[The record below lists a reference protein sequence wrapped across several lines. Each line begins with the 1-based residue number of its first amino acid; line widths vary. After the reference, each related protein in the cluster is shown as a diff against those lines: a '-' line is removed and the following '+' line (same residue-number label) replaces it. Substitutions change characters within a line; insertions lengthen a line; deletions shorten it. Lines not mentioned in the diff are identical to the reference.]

1 MSTKFCITLTTIPSR
16 LNTIYKT
23 IESIQ
28 SQTLKPDKIFL
39 NIPNEY
45 YRFPGVK
52 ITMKQLTNLESDLL
66 EVNRCEDFGPATK
79 IMGSINKV
87 RDYDCAIIID
97 DDHIYNA
104 KMCEIF
110 IREFEKEK
118 INYSY
123 YIQKIFDINMAQCAD
138 GFLINTKHLNDINR
152 FYETYVKKNRNMF
165 LDDDLWLSIYL
176 QKIKNSKIKNL
187 IYIFMKETNK
197 KLVYE
202 IHSSIDALSEDIHNP
217 KKFLNR
223 RKIAKLEYIKF
234 RIKNYFNNFNHL

>member
-1 MSTKFCITLTTIPSR
+1 
-16 LNTIYKT
+16 
-23 IESIQ
+23 
-28 SQTLKPDKIFL
+28 
-39 NIPNEY
+39 
-45 YRFPGVK
+45 
-52 ITMKQLTNLESDLL
+52 
-66 EVNRCEDFGPATK
+66 
-79 IMGSINKV
+79 
-87 RDYDCAIIID
+87 
-97 DDHIYNA
+97 
-104 KMCEIF
+104 
-110 IREFEKEK
+110 
-118 INYSY
+118 
-123 YIQKIFDINMAQCAD
+123 MAQCAD